1 METLGSGLTVK
12 HFAGI
17 LHSVREYKATVTVL
31 NIGST
36 IFCELCSLL
45 SCRCSTVAHHWLSS
59 LGHSDEGSCDLLGA
73 LKVAL
78 RLKEVD
84 TICVVLSSR

>member
-1 METLGSGLTVK
+1 MK

-17 LHSVREYKATVTVL
+17 LHSAHEYKATVTVL

-36 IFCELCSLL
+36 IFYELCSLL
-45 SCRCSTVAHHWLSS
+45 SCRCSTVALHWLSS
-59 LGHSDEGSCDLLGA
+59 LGHGGGSCDLLGA

>member
-1 METLGSGLTVK
+1 METLGSGITEK

-17 LHSVREYKATVTVL
+17 LHSAHEYKATITVL

-36 IFCELCSLL
+36 IFYELCSLL

-84 TICVVLSSR
+84 TICVVLSTR